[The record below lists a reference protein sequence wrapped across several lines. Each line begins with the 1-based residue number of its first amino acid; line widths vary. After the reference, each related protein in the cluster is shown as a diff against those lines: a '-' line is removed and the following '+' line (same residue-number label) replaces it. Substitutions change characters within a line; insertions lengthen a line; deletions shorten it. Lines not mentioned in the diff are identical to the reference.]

1 MSQNKPLTE
10 TTLRNYEYTK
20 QEDDLI
26 GDGFSIDDVRSA
38 VEGLKKEVLTI
49 NNARMARMLIDKWF
63 HVFEEKQ

>member
-10 TTLRNYEYTK
+10 TTLRNYEYTN

-63 HVFEEKQ
+63 PVFEEKQ

>member
-63 HVFEEKQ
+63 PVFEEKQ